1 MFSCFTKQ
9 LLPGNW
15 NPDEE
20 KSCYPNSSLPGNH
33 WCWSIISQHVHH
45 AYLEKRQCH
54 EIFGIFF
61 LSSLIQPI
69 WVPDKQKIFA
79 KNVTPCSVI
88 LCRVG
93 LRAVS
98 HCAASGNWNVRK
110 IQNCLTLRS
119 QTPCSFS
126 TASSQTIFLFSKT
139 SISMSFRIYVKIF
152 RKKFEKISKIQKW
165 LTLRAVWY
173 CAESESAQYG
183 TARSQ
188 LLKFTADPKV

>member
-1 MFSCFTKQ
+1 M
-9 LLPGNW
+9 
-15 NPDEE
+15 
-20 KSCYPNSSLPGNH
+20 
-33 WCWSIISQHVHH
+33 
-45 AYLEKRQCH
+45 
-54 EIFGIFF
+54 
-61 LSSLIQPI
+61 
-69 WVPDKQKIFA
+69 
-79 KNVTPCSVI
+79 TPCSVI

-188 LLKFTADPKV
+188 LLKFTADPKVSNIARSQTPRSVILGRVWLCAVSHCSEFCREQFCLASKENIKKI